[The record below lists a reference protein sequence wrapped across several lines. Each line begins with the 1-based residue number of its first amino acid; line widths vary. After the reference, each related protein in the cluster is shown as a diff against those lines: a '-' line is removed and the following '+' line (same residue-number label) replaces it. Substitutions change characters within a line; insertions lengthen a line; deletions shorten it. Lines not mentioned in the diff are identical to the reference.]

1 VPSNGQARL
10 IRVRYRILGLLL
22 VAAWAAAC
30 GSEAAPPEQVFTP
43 AHATVGAAVNDFFGI
58 RPAAVQPFPFPHNTH
73 VAKKIKCTDYCH
85 ESVAKSP
92 VAGLPSVRTCM
103 NCHESIA
110 TDRPLIK
117 VIADYQKRGMDL
129 SWQRVYGYTHEAHV
143 RFNHAP
149 HIRSKVECSTCHGDI
164 AAQGVAQRNVDLK
177 MGFCV
182 DCHKSRGAPNE
193 CITCHF

>member
-10 IRVRYRILGLLL
+10 IRVRYQILVLLL
-22 VAAWAAAC
+22 VAASAAAC
-30 GSEAAPPEQVFTP
+30 RTEAAPRAQVFTP
-43 AHATVGAAVNDFFGI
+43 AHDTVGGAVNDFFGI

-85 ESVAKSP
+85 ESVDKSP
-92 VAGLPSVRTCM
+92 IAGLPSVKTCM

-110 TDRPLIK
+110 SDRPLIK

-149 HIRSKVECSTCHGDI
+149 HIRSKVECSTCHGNI
-164 AAQGVAQRNVDLK
+164 AEQGVAQRNVDLK

-182 DCHKSRGAPNE
+182 GCHKSRGAPNE

>member
-1 VPSNGQARL
+1 MPSNGHDRPL
-10 IRVRYRILGLLL
+10 RVRWHVLALLL
-22 VAAWAAAC
+22 AAALAVGC
-30 GSEAAPPEQVFTP
+30 RTEDAASSAVFTP
-43 AHATVGAAVNDFFGI
+43 AHATLPAAVSDFFGV

-73 VAKKIKCTDYCH
+73 VAKKLKCTDYCH
-85 ESVAKSP
+85 DSVEKGP
-92 VAGLPSVRTCM
+92 VAGLPSVKTCM

-110 TDRPLIK
+110 ADKPLIK
-117 VIADYQKRGMDL
+117 VIADYQKRGIDL

-149 HIRSKVECSTCHGDI
+149 HIRSKVECATCHGNI
-164 AAQGVAQRNVDLK
+164 AAQDVAQRNVDLK

-182 DCHKSRGAPNE
+182 GCHKTRGAPNE